1 MIEALLV
8 GLGGAVGAVSRYLV
22 GLGVGRFDVRFPYE
36 TLFVNVVGS
45 FVLGWVTFAGAGEG
59 ALLVV
64 GIGACG
70 AFTTFSSF
78 SVDTTRLVEDGE
90 PVLAVVYALSN
101 VLLATGAVVLA
112 RLLVPTV

>member
-8 GLGGAVGAVSRYLV
+8 GLGGAVGATARYLV
-22 GLGVGRFDVRFPYE
+22 GLVVGRLDARVPYE

-45 FVLGWVTFAGAGEG
+45 FLLGWVTFAGAGEG

-64 GIGACG
+64 GVGACG

-78 SVDTTRLVEDGE
+78 SVDTVRLVEDGD
-90 PVLAVVYALSN
+90 PVLAGGYALAN
-101 VLLATGAVVLA
+101 LLLSTGAVVLA

>member
-8 GLGGAVGAVSRYLV
+8 GLGGSIGATARYLV
-22 GLGVGRFDVRFPYE
+22 GLAVGRLEARFPYE

-59 ALLVV
+59 ALLIV

-78 SVDTTRLVEDGE
+78 SVDTIRLVEDGE
-90 PVLAVVYALSN
+90 PLLAGGYALAN
-101 VLLATGAVVLA
+101 VLLATSAVLLA
-112 RLLVPTV
+112 RLLVATV

>member
-8 GLGGAVGAVSRYLV
+8 GLGGSIGATARYLV
-22 GLGVGRFDVRFPYE
+22 GLAVGRFDARFPYE

-78 SVDTTRLVEDGE
+78 SVETIQLYERGDRK
-90 PVLAVVYALSN
+90 LAVANAVGNLALSLAAIGLAW
-101 VLLATGAVVLA
+101 VLVATL
-112 RLLVPTV
+112 